1 MLNNIAIITT
11 LRCDLKC
18 EHCLRGYPKDRP
30 DFPMGLLDKLLTEAI
45 PFGAR
50 YVGLTGGEAHLHP
63 QFEQMVEKIVAYGY
77 SWHFVSHGQRTEPY
91 LPLMEKYRD
100 HFQHVAISIDGAVAS
115 THDEIRQKKGAFD
128 RAIGSVKQY
137 VQAGYKVKISTVLN
151 QRNKHEMEAMVNLAR
166 DLGVSSIGV
175 GGVIPITW
183 NKHLSLSDE
192 ESLHLWQEA
201 KDLRE
206 KTGFDVKTMS
216 CLHTRGGVNF
226 CNVLNFHKLTF
237 NSRGELIFC
246 CDTIERETVIGSLAE
261 QSFSSLAQEW
271 ISQSSAL
278 QRERAT
284 RIANGNLGQGFDT
297 CAFCND
303 YFTRR
308 KYH

>member
-30 DFPMGLLDKLLTEAI
+30 DFPMELLDKLLTEAI

-63 QFEQMVEKIVAYGY
+63 QFEQMIEKIVAYGY

-91 LPLMEKYRD
+91 LPLMEKYRG

-128 RAIGSVKQY
+128 RAINSVKQY
-137 VQAGYKVKISTVLN
+137 VQAGYKVKISMVLN
-151 QRNKHEMEAMVNLAR
+151 QKNKYEMEAMVNLAR
-166 DLGVSSIGV
+166 ELGASSIGF
-175 GGVIPITW
+175 GGIIPITW
-183 NKHLSLSDE
+183 NKHLLLNDE
-192 ESLHLWQEA
+192 ESLRLLQEA
-201 KDLRE
+201 KELRE
-206 KTGFDVKTMS
+206 KTGFNINTMS
-216 CLHTRGGVNF
+216 CLYTRGGVNF
-226 CNVLNFHKLTF
+226 CNVLNFRTLTF

-246 CDTIERETVIGSLAE
+246 CDTTENGAVMGSLAK
-261 QSFSSLAQEW
+261 QPFSSLAQEW
-271 ISQSSAL
+271 LSQSSAL
-278 QRERAT
+278 QRERAR
-284 RIANGNLGQGFDT
+284 RIANGTLGQGFDN

-303 YFTRR
+303 YFNPR
-308 KYH
+308 